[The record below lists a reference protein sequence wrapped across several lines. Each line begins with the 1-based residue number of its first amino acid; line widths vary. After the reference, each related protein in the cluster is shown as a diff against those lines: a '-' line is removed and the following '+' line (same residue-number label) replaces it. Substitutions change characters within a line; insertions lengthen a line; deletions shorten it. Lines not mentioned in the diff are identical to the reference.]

1 MTLRESAVHTARWW
15 GILPHV
21 IWRYPYRYFKELR
34 DAYLATL
41 QPPKVADSDEDS
53 VDWKTGEARERVIEF
68 DRELFRGDAL

>member
-1 MTLRESAVHTARWW
+1 MTLRESAVVTARWW

-21 IWRYPYRYFKELR
+21 IWRYPFRYFKELR

-41 QPPKVADSDEDS
+41 QPAKRPRDDDS
-53 VDWKTGEARERVIEF
+53 VDYRSSEARERVIEF

>member
-1 MTLRESAVHTARWW
+1 MTLRESAVVTARWW

-21 IWRYPYRYFKELR
+21 IWRYPFRYFKELR

-41 QPPKVADSDEDS
+41 QPMKRPSDDDDS
-53 VDWKTGEARERVIEF
+53 VDYRSPEARERVIEF